1 MMSENKLENKTPNI
15 EQILEKGKN
24 PGLGIRELHQQGING
39 EGVFVAIIDQKLDL
53 QHPEYAHSI
62 SYYQEYGKAKQ
73 EEISM
78 HGPAVASLL
87 TGKSCGTAPHAKL
100 IYKAVPSGTDF
111 GPNFIAYAQALND
124 IIIDQQTKIVSVSI
138 GYDDNNKHLFGE
150 SEWLAALKRA
160 KKAGVVVITVKN
172 YLINDVASGGGSST
186 DKEDPDTYLPW
197 SGSTLEDKTFEKLI
211 LDEKFDQA
219 IKHLREFND
228 AESKKFSNQELL
240 QFFPTLRKKINS
252 RQNNPIIIP
261 SDHRTIA
268 TSQQGESKY
277 TYDEKGGLS
286 WATPYLAGVFA
297 LCLQVN
303 PKLTENKLFEILNES
318 AIVNKNGHK
327 VINPQKMVELAKNS

>member
-1 MMSENKLENKTPNI
+1 MSENKLENKTSNI

-24 PGLGIRELHQQGING
+24 PGLGIKELHRQGING

-62 SYYQEYGKAKQ
+62 IDYQEYGKATQ

-87 TGKSCGTAPHAKL
+87 TGKNCGTAPHAKL

-138 GYDDNNKHLFGE
+138 GYDNDKHLIGE

-219 IKHLREFND
+219 IKHLQEFND

-268 TSQQGESKY
+268 KSPQEKNLY
-277 TYDEKGGLS
+277 VYDEKGGLS
-286 WATPYLAGVFA
+286 WAIPYLAGVFA

-318 AIVNKNGHK
+318 AIVNKNGLK
-327 VINPQKMVELAKNS
+327 VINPKGMIDLVREKV